1 MQRKTGCPCR
11 NPPCPST
18 QRPPC
23 PSSPPTCSPPVCI
36 LSCGSDIWPHTRLSL
51 PVDQSAYLIGEM
63 CAATSRLAPL
73 PPGGS
78 VVVHRACSRCRIMM
92 SVTMAWARTRLAGRC
107 PLGEVQAHCSAGEGT
122 GRGGGINT
130 RWTATT
136 ISLMCESRDA
146 HPAALCELW
155 PTSHSLRFTVRVTSR
170 LAHLPVTT
178 LASLVYCISSNFL
191 ILLTVYIHTLSFT
204 WGPLTDMKVT
214 FRSIFVNN
222 SAAHYLRLRPGSTA
236 QSPSIIIS

>member
-1 MQRKTGCPCR
+1 MP
-11 NPPCPST
+11 
-18 QRPPC
+18 
-23 PSSPPTCSPPVCI
+23 
-36 LSCGSDIWPHTRLSL
+36 TRL
-51 PVDQSAYLIGEM
+51 
-63 CAATSRLAPL
+63 
-73 PPGGS
+73 
-78 VVVHRACSRCRIMM
+78 
-92 SVTMAWARTRLAGRC
+92 
-107 PLGEVQAHCSAGEGT
+107 
-122 GRGGGINT
+122 
-130 RWTATT
+130 
-136 ISLMCESRDA
+136 
-146 HPAALCELW
+146 
-155 PTSHSLRFTVRVTSR
+155 LRFTVRVTSR